1 MYLLN
6 IEKQIIYVFYSHTI
20 YYDWSSLLEDKMH
33 LRISCGTGNLPMKI
47 YPTFSQ
53 FNRKIT
59 YKESQRERNIL
70 CSTHSTVNPK
80 AVNRFFP
87 MKYFIL
93 RTLEN

>member
-1 MYLLN
+1 
-6 IEKQIIYVFYSHTI
+6 
-20 YYDWSSLLEDKMH
+20 
-33 LRISCGTGNLPMKI
+33 MKI